1 MVTILMMLAKIA
13 ALGLLKTKVFWN
25 KDYEVIISVHHV
37 TITKILS
44 RKSSY
49 IVDVVMWLKFESC
62 HNLNFIRIWPEE
74 PLLSGIVLLQVQ

>member
-1 MVTILMMLAKIA
+1 MVRILMMPAKIA

-37 TITKILS
+37 TITKILL

-49 IVDVVMWLKFESC
+49 IVNVVVWPKFGNSSISMRVVITSI
-62 HNLNFIRIWPEE
+62 L
-74 PLLSGIVLLQVQ
+74 